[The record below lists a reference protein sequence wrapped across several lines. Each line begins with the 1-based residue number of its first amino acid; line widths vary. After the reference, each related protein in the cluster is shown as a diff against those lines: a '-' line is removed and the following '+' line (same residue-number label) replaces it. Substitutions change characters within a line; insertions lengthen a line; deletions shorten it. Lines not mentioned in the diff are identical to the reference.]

1 MKVRNSL
8 KALKQKSG
16 SVVVRRGR
24 KLLVINKRHPRWN
37 ARQG

>member
-16 SVVVRRGR
+16 SVTVRRGR
-24 KLLVINKRHPRWN
+24 RVLVVNKRNPRWN